1 MLLRSLLG
9 ALALLAL
16 LALLGPA
23 PEALREVDL
32 GLVRYP
38 ERAEA
43 VRVAHHVWDLE
54 RRGDRLR
61 VDYAHGLQAG
71 RALEVDHRAL
81 GHRLRFR
88 WLDEDAFEYRVPPE
102 CSDDAWACIYGDV
115 LARSEVDLAPLLDR
129 LVRAARDESWSRVT
143 AAHAA
148 LAFVQEIPY
157 RIPDRHA
164 FGVLPPALVAS
175 QYWGDCDSKALLLLA
190 LLDRLGLQR
199 GLVRHRDDIVLIVAV
214 FAFTRLI
221 GLGIRVEWRAL
232 IAGTFAQHRSQS
244 EQNENRKSHQEE
256 VQRVKNLVHRNFRLP
271 FLRP

>member
-32 GLVRYP
+32 GVVRYP

-190 LLDRLGLQR
+190 LLDRLGIDAILLTSRAHQHALVAGAVGGGALSAADR
-199 GLVRHRDDIVLIVAV
+199 GFRHRGRDYLWAETTAVDAPLGWRHPSLDSPDDWTVVRLARPSPR
-214 FAFTRLI
+214 TR
-221 GLGIRVEWRAL
+221 
-232 IAGTFAQHRSQS
+232 
-244 EQNENRKSHQEE
+244 
-256 VQRVKNLVHRNFRLP
+256 
-271 FLRP
+271 